1 LEGLEVLEE
10 KNCQIARFTDAKYNG
25 YLANMSPSAFARN
38 FEHKLPESI
47 SGSEFL
53 ELYGCHVDPATNI
66 ILDHVYSV
74 RANTKYAVLENNRV
88 TLFYQLMK
96 GCQNSGKNQQQHE
109 VYAQLGE
116 LMYQSH
122 DAYTECGLGS
132 NATSAIVDLVKSL
145 GPSSGLYG
153 AKITGGGAGGTVAVL
168 GLRSAGETFQRDVVE
183 AYSKLRGTPDLPYV
197 FTGSSPGADE
207 FGIRYLFY

>member
-1 LEGLEVLEE
+1 MEGLAVTEDKDCE
-10 KNCQIARFTDAKYNG
+10 IARFTDSKYNG
-25 YLANMSPSAFARN
+25 YLANISPSAFARN
-38 FEHKLPESI
+38 FEYKLPERI
-47 SGSEFL
+47 SGLDFL
-53 ELYGCHVDPATNI
+53 ELYGEHVDPATNV
-66 ILDHVYSV
+66 LPDHVYSV

-96 GCQNSGKNQQQHE
+96 GCHSNQQQYD
-109 VYAQLGE
+109 VYGQLGE

-132 NATSAIVDLVKSL
+132 NATSSIVDLVRSL
-145 GPSSGLYG
+145 GNESGLYG

-168 GLRSAGETFQRDVVE
+168 GLLSARKTFQRDVVD
-183 AYSKLRGTPDLPYV
+183 AYARLRGIQEKPYV

-207 FGIRYLFY
+207 FGIKYVF